1 VIWVKRKTKYFC
13 KWGWTQHRVI
23 CSTGKINLVISA
35 KRNVILRVR
44 EAISASIFVMAGHSR
59 PKDGV
64 ASARLCP
71 AIHVFLTADANR
83 RGCPGLARA

>member
-1 VIWVKRKTKYFC
+1 MARNKHLSWVKRKTKYFC

-23 CSTGKINLVISA
+23 CPIGKINLVIYA

-44 EAISASIFVMAGHSR
+44 EATSASIFVMAGL
-59 PKDGV
+59 V
-64 ASARLCP
+64 P

-83 RGCPGLARA
+83 RGCPGQARA